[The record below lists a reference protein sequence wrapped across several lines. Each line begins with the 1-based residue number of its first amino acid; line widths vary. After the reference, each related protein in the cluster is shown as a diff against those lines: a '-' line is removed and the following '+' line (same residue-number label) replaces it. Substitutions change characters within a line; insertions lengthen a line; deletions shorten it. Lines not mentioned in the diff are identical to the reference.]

1 MHEAEAILSARLA
14 PLSDNVVSIARLS
27 QCRIASRLAKFLLS
41 QRIGFVE
48 SHPMN
53 AQAVSPGFSCIPMRE
68 FMRLM
73 DKLSLSRSTVYCI
86 NNGSTNR
93 ISSVISRSL
102 PCARTPAVFM
112 HRARCIGR
120 PAIAKA
126 LLLARV

>member
-14 PLSDNVVSIARLS
+14 PLSDNVVWITRLS
-27 QCRIASRLAKFLLS
+27 ECRIASRLAKCLLS

-48 SHPMN
+48 LHPMN
-53 AQAVSPGFSCIPMRE
+53 APAVSPGSSFILMRG

-86 NNGSTNR
+86 SNGSTSR
-93 ISSVISRSL
+93 ISWVISLPL
-102 PCARTPAVFM
+102 PCAMIPAVSM

-120 PAIAKA
+120 RAIAKA